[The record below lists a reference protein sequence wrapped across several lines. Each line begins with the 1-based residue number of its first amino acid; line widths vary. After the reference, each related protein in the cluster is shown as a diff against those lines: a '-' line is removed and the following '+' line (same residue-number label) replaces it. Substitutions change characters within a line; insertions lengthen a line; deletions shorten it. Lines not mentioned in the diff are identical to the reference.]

1 MKGTRALLSFLL
13 LAAADLV
20 VQAAEPQPQPQP
32 LNALETLVAE
42 ALMRN
47 PEIAYYE
54 GAIGAAKGQAVQ
66 ARILPYPQI
75 EGFAGPWYSTPTG
88 RGTAHGWMQEYAI
101 YQPVFFPGKMSLA
114 KAIAEKD
121 VQVAEIGLQQF
132 RLSLAMQVRTLAYR
146 LGVGT
151 ANARIAR
158 EISERASGLVDF
170 LRRRPSAG
178 VQGYLDLRILE
189 GSLVDLQRL
198 ARELEQNRRAL
209 QSQINAL
216 RARPTTTPVPDTI
229 FPPAEAPSLTLTTL
243 QEQAKDRNYALLMRQ
258 IEIDRAAKSVDAA
271 KLAALPDFSVGPFWI
286 GEKGTNFDQGPGIVF
301 TSGLPFWN
309 DNKGNILTAAAQ
321 RRQAEALHGSAIWS
335 VQSAVAASF
344 ATYLTSRK
352 QLSQQSHNVIARLRS
367 AAELAD
373 RQYRLGA
380 IPVQTFLE
388 MQRQYLASAQA
399 LYTAALDLQTALL
412 NLENLTAGA
421 TLAPR

>member
-1 MKGTRALLSFLL
+1 MKGVRFVLSFLL
-13 LAAADLV
+13 VAAAGGSALAAD
-20 VQAAEPQPQPQP
+20 PQS
-32 LNALETLVAE
+32 ALDALVAE
-42 ALMRN
+42 ALARN

-54 GAIGAAKGQAVQ
+54 GAIGAAKGQVVQ

-75 EGFAGPWYSTPTG
+75 EGFAGPWYSTPTRG
-88 RGTAHGWMQEYAI
+88 GTAHGWMQEYAI

-121 VQVAEIGLQQF
+121 VRVAELGLQQF

-146 LGVGT
+146 LGVAT
-151 ANARIAR
+151 ANARIAH
-158 EISERASGLVDF
+158 EISERANGLVDL
-170 LRRRPSAG
+170 LRRRPTAG

-198 ARELEQNRRAL
+198 ARELEQNRTAI

-216 RARPTTTPVPDTI
+216 RSRPSATPVPDTI
-229 FPPAEAPSLTLTTL
+229 FPPAEAPSLALPVL
-243 QEQAKDRNYALLMRQ
+243 QEQARSRNYALLMRET
-258 IEIDRAAKSVDAA
+258 EIDRAAKSLDAA

-286 GEKGTNFDQGPGIVF
+286 GERGTNFDQGPGIVF

-309 DNKGNILTAAAQ
+309 DNRGNILTAAAQ
-321 RRQAEALHGSAIWS
+321 RRQAEALHGSALWS

-344 ATYLTSRK
+344 ATYQTTRK
-352 QLSQQSHNVIARLRS
+352 QLAEQSHDVIARLRR

-388 MQRQYLASAQA
+388 MQRQYLSSAQA

-412 NLENLTAGA
+412 NLENLTAGT

>member
-1 MKGTRALLSFLL
+1 MMGVRFFLSVLLFVAAGGFA
-13 LAAADLV
+13 LAAD
-20 VQAAEPQPQPQP
+20 PQS
-32 LNALETLVAE
+32 ALDALVAE
-42 ALMRN
+42 ALARN
-47 PEIAYYE
+47 PEITYYE

-75 EGFAGPWYSTPTG
+75 EGFAGPWYSTPT
-88 RGTAHGWMQEYAI
+88 RGGTTTGWMQEYAI
-101 YQPVFFPGKMSLA
+101 YQPLFFPGKMSLA

-121 VQVAEIGLQQF
+121 VRVAEIGLQQF
-132 RLSLAMQVRTLAYR
+132 RLSLAIQVRTLAYR

-158 EISERASGLVDF
+158 EVSERAAGLVDF
-170 LRRRPSAG
+170 LRKRPAAG

-198 ARELEQNRRAL
+198 ARELEQNRRAI

-216 RARPTTTPVPDTI
+216 RARPAATPVPDTI
-229 FPPAEAPSLTLTTL
+229 FPPVEAPSLALSAL
-243 QEQAKDRNYALLMRQ
+243 EEQAKNRNYALLMRLTE
-258 IEIDRAAKSVDAA
+258 IERAAKSLDAA

-309 DNKGNILTAAAQ
+309 DNRGNILTAEAQ
-321 RRQAEALHGSAIWS
+321 RRQAEALHGSALWT
-335 VQSAVAASF
+335 VQSAVATAF
-344 ATYLTSRK
+344 ATYQTVRK
-352 QLSQQSHNVIARLRS
+352 QLAGQSHDVISRLQR

-388 MQRQYLASAQA
+388 MQRQYLSSAQA

-421 TLAPR
+421 TSAPR

>member
-1 MKGTRALLSFLL
+1 MEARLSLALIFLL
-13 LAAADLV
+13 PAAFGAPAP
-20 VQAAEPQPQPQP
+20 AAKPKG
-32 LNALETLVAE
+32 ALEALVEE
-42 ALMRN
+42 ALARN

-54 GAIGAAKGQAVQ
+54 GAIGAAKGQVVQ
-66 ARILPYPQI
+66 ARIVPYPQI

-88 RGTAHGWMQEYAI
+88 GGTAHGWMQEYAI

-121 VQVAEIGLQQF
+121 VRVAELGLQQF
-132 RLSLAMQVRTLAYR
+132 RLSLATQVRTLAYR
-146 LGVGT
+146 LGVVT

-158 EISERASGLVDF
+158 EIAERAAGLVDF
-170 LRRRPSAG
+170 LRRRPATG

-198 ARELEQNRRAL
+198 ARELEQNRRAI

-216 RARPTTTPVPDTI
+216 RARPAAAPVPDTI
-229 FPPAEAPSLTLTTL
+229 FPPAQAPSLDLASL
-243 QEQAKDRNYALLMRQ
+243 QEQAKNRNYALLMRQ
-258 IEIDRAAKSVDAA
+258 TEIDRAARSLDAA

-286 GEKGTNFDQGPGIVF
+286 GEKGTNFDQGPGLVF

-309 DNKGNILTAAAQ
+309 DNKGNILTAEAQ
-321 RRQAEALHGSAIWS
+321 QRQAEALHRSAIWS
-335 VQSAVAASF
+335 VQSAVAAAF
-344 ATYLTSRK
+344 GTYLTTRR
-352 QLSQQSHNVIARLRS
+352 QLGQQPHDVITRLQR

-388 MQRQYLASAQA
+388 MQRQYLSSAQA

-412 NLENLTAGA
+412 DLENLTAGA
-421 TLAPR
+421 MVAPR

>member
-1 MKGTRALLSFLL
+1 MKGVRVPLAFLL
-13 LAAADLV
+13 LAASCGPAP
-20 VQAAEPQPQPQP
+20 AEDRQT
-32 LNALETLVAE
+32 ALDSLVAE
-42 ALMRN
+42 ALARN

-54 GAIGAAKGQAVQ
+54 GAIAAAKGQVVQ
-66 ARILPYPQI
+66 ARIIPYPQI

-88 RGTAHGWMQEYAI
+88 GRTTTGWMQEYAI

-121 VQVAEIGLQQF
+121 VRVAELGLQQF

-158 EISERASGLVDF
+158 EVSERAAGLVDF
-170 LRRRPSAG
+170 LRKRPAAG

-189 GSLVDLQRL
+189 GSLVDLQRM
-198 ARELEQNRRAL
+198 ARELEQNRRAI
-209 QSQINAL
+209 QAQINAL
-216 RARPTTTPVPDTI
+216 RARPAATPVPDTI
-229 FPPAEAPSLTLTTL
+229 FPPAEAPSLALPVL
-243 QEQAKDRNYALLMRQ
+243 QEQAKSRNYALLMRQ
-258 IEIDRAAKSVDAA
+258 TEIDRAAKSLDAA

-309 DNKGNILTAAAQ
+309 DNRGNILTADAQ
-321 RRQAEALHGSAIWS
+321 RRQAEALHGSAVWS
-335 VQSAVAASF
+335 IQSAVATAY
-344 ATYLTSRK
+344 ATYQTVRK
-352 QLSQQSHNVIARLRS
+352 QLGEQSHDVIPRLQR

-388 MQRQYLASAQA
+388 MQRQYLYSAQA

-421 TLAPR
+421 TPAPR

>member
-1 MKGTRALLSFLL
+1 MKGARAFLSFLL
-13 LAAADLV
+13 LAAAGRV
-20 VQAAEPQPQPQP
+20 APAAEPP
-32 LNALETLVAE
+32 NALEALVAE
-42 ALMRN
+42 TLVRN

-54 GAIGAAKGQAVQ
+54 GAIGAAKGQVVQ

-75 EGFAGPWYSTPTG
+75 EGFAGPWYSTPTQG
-88 RGTAHGWMQEYAI
+88 KTANGWMQEYAI

-121 VQVAEIGLQQF
+121 VRVAELGLQQF

-158 EISERASGLVDF
+158 EIAERAAGLVDF
-170 LRRRPSAG
+170 LRKRPTAG

-198 ARELEQNRRAL
+198 ARELEQNRRAI

-216 RARPTTTPVPDTI
+216 RARPATTPVPDTI
-229 FPPAEAPSLTLTTL
+229 FPPAEAPALAQAAL
-243 QEQAKDRNYALLMRQ
+243 QEQARIRNYALLMRQ
-258 IEIDRAAKSVDAA
+258 TEIDRAAKSLDAA

-286 GEKGTNFDQGPGIVF
+286 GERGTNFDQGPGIVF

-309 DNKGNILTAAAQ
+309 DNRGNILTAEAQ
-321 RRQAEALHGSAIWS
+321 RRQADALHGSAIWS

-344 ATYLTSRK
+344 ATYQTARK
-352 QLSQQSHNVIARLRS
+352 QLGEQSPDVIARLRR

-421 TLAPR
+421 TVAPR